1 MLTTKGA
8 LTYDSAPLISGQA
21 EAAFLGR
28 KHGVSE
34 PPYDSLNLCT
44 RVGDK
49 EENVTENKKIVS
61 AAFGVSPENMV
72 CVKQVHGDSIHIV
85 DSEDKKGYE
94 KVEADAIITGL
105 KNIAIGI
112 LTADCVPVLIYD
124 PVKRAAGIS
133 HAGWKG
139 AALGIAS
146 KTVKAMTDE
155 FGSNPS
161 GILAAIGPSI
171 SVCCYDVNSDV
182 ENEFRKRYI
191 DSSLYI
197 ENSPFPCLTW
207 GTPPPPPHPP
217 KAEGEGEKKTGP
229 RLDLKGMNLLDL
241 MQAGLKKENISVSSI
256 CTSCRNDLFFSY
268 RKDEKITG
276 RQMSFVMLKG

>member
-1 MLTTKGA
+1 MLKTKGA
-8 LTYDSAPLISGQA
+8 LTYDSSPLISGQA

-28 KHGVSE
+28 KGGISE
-34 PPYDSLNLCT
+34 PPYDSLNLSN

-49 EENVTENKKIVS
+49 EESVTENKKIVS
-61 AAFGVSPENMV
+61 AAFNINPKDMV
-72 CVKQVHGDSIHIV
+72 CVKQVHGDFVYIL

-94 KVEADAIITGL
+94 EVEADAIITGL
-105 KNIAIGI
+105 KNVAIGI

-124 PVKRAAGIS
+124 PIKRAAGIS

-161 GILAAIGPSI
+161 DILAAIGPSI
-171 SVCCYDVNSDV
+171 GVCCYDVNSDV

-191 DSSLYI
+191 DASLYI
-197 ENSPFPCLTW
+197 KNSPSPQ
-207 GTPPPPPHPP
+207 PSPPP

-241 MQAGLKKENISVSSI
+241 MQAGLKKENISISSI

-268 RKDEKITG
+268 RKDALITG

>member
-1 MLTTKGA
+1 MLKTKGA
-8 LTYDSAPLISGQA
+8 LTYDSSPLISGQA

-28 KHGVSE
+28 KGGISE
-34 PPYDSLNLCT
+34 PPYDSLNLSN

-49 EENVTENKKIVS
+49 EESVTENKKIVS
-61 AAFGVSPENMV
+61 AAFNINPKDMV
-72 CVKQVHGDSIHIV
+72 CVKQVHGDFVYIL

-94 KVEADAIITGL
+94 EVEADAIITGL
-105 KNIAIGI
+105 KNVAIGI

-124 PVKRAAGIS
+124 PIKRAAGIS

-161 GILAAIGPSI
+161 DILAAIGPSI
-171 SVCCYDVNSDV
+171 GVCCYNVNPDV
-182 ENEFRKRYI
+182 ENEFKKRYI
-191 DSSLYI
+191 DASLYI
-197 ENSPFPCLTW
+197 
-207 GTPPPPPHPP
+207 
-217 KAEGEGEKKTGP
+217 KEG
-229 RLDLKGMNLLDL
+229 RLDLEGMNLLDL

-268 RKDEKITG
+268 RKDALITG
-276 RQMSFVMLKG
+276 RQMSFVTIKG